1 MRECRRISTQ
11 RGSSRCVVWIFWL
24 KTWRQHRR
32 FKSNQTAVHS
42 KCLDNNT
49 WEVWRHV
56 FVIFLNIGYHRC
68 PEQLCGWLKNVSRT
82 YIQTEVSRKWVK
94 YQFEWTIPLTKV
106 RPTACM
112 WEHWSG
118 AHVLFVYNGLCLC
131 VCSYIDVL
139 LVPKEGTE
147 RRGRRWEEEEEEEE
161 EGKEQRQ
168 SGIIVTDRAAPWWA
182 MRCIVC
188 HLTNLNQS
196 IISPSSTS
204 AINQAGAAP
213 AEGPAAPCCLFQVTQ
228 ANQDS

>member
-1 MRECRRISTQ
+1 MLPEVAVHRLPQREMESYFKYYNGRQMRECRRISTQ
-11 RGSSRCVVWIFWL
+11 R
-24 KTWRQHRR
+24 T
-32 FKSNQTAVHS
+32 
-42 KCLDNNT
+42 
-49 WEVWRHV
+49 
-56 FVIFLNIGYHRC
+56 Y
-68 PEQLCGWLKNVSRT
+68 RT
-82 YIQTEVSRKWVK
+82 YIQTGVSRKWVK
-94 YQFEWTIPLTKV
+94 YQFEWAIPLTKV
-106 RPTACM
+106 KPTACV
-112 WEHWSG
+112 WAHWSG
-118 AHVLFVYNGLCLC
+118 AHVLFVYNRLCLC
-131 VCSYIDVL
+131 VCSSIGVL
-139 LVPKEGTE
+139 LVPKEGIG